1 MALAL
6 GAVLALAHATTP
18 DAHAAFAAT
27 RVPMCRAVIQEMYT
41 EIHKHSLRK
50 NGEDDIYET
59 VPAICLAIVQNY
71 TLTPTKPPKRD
82 WVLRKRTTRLD
93 DEEGGPDPS
102 AIEHL
107 LTLKQ
112 VCELFTDE
120 FQQELSELMYRA
132 VNEREPKAI
141 EAEFCGS
148 AAVTTAP
155 PPPPPP
161 RKRTAKPSGSSS
173 GGGGGG
179 GGGGE
184 GKKKTK
190 KKAKGGGGA
199 GDDAPPDMADLLK
212 KYDTDGSISN
222 LLEMEREN
230 PEAMLEADDLATVEQ
245 GASEIRCD
253 VCGAVAKV
261 ALSRAKKAKA
271 LRDEER
277 LSGLTNLLCYGSD
290 PNDLDTYPKYPGNP
304 PLWAEMYSVGKAE
317 RDGGGSG
324 GSGGEKDAAAAACF
338 GCGKGPWRM
347 RRKPKGAMPDER
359 NMGGGGGEGGGMD
372 YNSLVM
378 KHAMISRA
386 CRTVVLS
393 PEDVLEEDEADEH
406 PDLAQTIFQHPQE
419 SGAQLAQRY
428 CMPFCR
434 RSGSGSAAAAT
445 SGKEEL

>member
-1 MALAL
+1 MAFAL
-6 GAVLALAHATTP
+6 GAVFVLAHATTP

-71 TLTPTKPPKRD
+71 TLATTKPPKRD
-82 WVLRKRTTRLD
+82 WVLRKRKTRLD
-93 DEEGGPDPS
+93 DEDAPDPAS
-102 AIEHL
+102 IQHL

-132 VNEREPKAI
+132 VNEREPNAI

-148 AAVTTAP
+148 SAVTTAP

-161 RKRTAKPSGSSS
+161 RKRTAKAASSSSS
-173 GGGGGG
+173 G
-179 GGGGE
+179 
-184 GKKKTK
+184 K
-190 KKAKGGGGA
+190 KKAKPA
-199 GDDAPPDMADLLK
+199 KKPDANEQPDMAELLK

-230 PEAMLEADDLATVEQ
+230 PEAMLEADDLARVEQ

-261 ALSRAKKAKA
+261 ALNRAKKAKA
-271 LRDEER
+271 LRDEEK
-277 LSGLTNLLCYGSD
+277 LSALTGLLCYGSD
-290 PNDLDTYPKYPGNP
+290 PNDLDKYPKYPGNP
-304 PLWAEMYSVGKAE
+304 PLWAEMYSVEKAE
-317 RDGGGSG
+317 RDEDGSSGGGSG
-324 GSGGEKDAAAAACF
+324 SGGGDGAAKCF

-347 RRKPKGAMPDER
+347 RRKPKGAVPDER
-359 NMGGGGGEGGGMD
+359 NMNGGGEGGGMD

-378 KHAMISRA
+378 KHSMISRA
-386 CRTVVLS
+386 CRAVVLS
-393 PEDVLEEDEADEH
+393 PEVVLDDDEADDL
-406 PDLAQTIFQHPQE
+406 PDLAQTIFQHSTD
-419 SGAQLAQRY
+419 SGAQLAERY
-428 CMPFCR
+428 CKPFC
-434 RSGSGSAAAAT
+434 AAGGGATAAT
-445 SGKEEL
+445 GKEEL